1 MTLRGPG
8 PDDVRRLHAE
18 INQILNQQ
26 HLITAAAI
34 TTFGVVL
41 AWLMPRGGAEFGTGS
56 PLYVLLG
63 SFLLL
68 FLLLLLFLWTDGLT
82 GIVRTYSAYL
92 ALHQSGWE
100 EDWQRYRK
108 RFFHMGYSRIQG
120 SVFVA
125 LGILAAIFPIYL
137 FGIRALWEQYPRLT
151 AELYLALLLY
161 QVIVIGRAVLDWPD
175 RAKRERKRWA
185 QLQAEGAPTE

>member
-68 FLLLLLFLWTDGLT
+68 LLLLLLFLWADAGTLD
-82 GIVRTYSAYL
+82 RL
-92 ALHQSGWE
+92 AGGRRSSG
-100 EDWQRYRK
+100 
-108 RFFHMGYSRIQG
+108 
-120 SVFVA
+120 
-125 LGILAAIFPIYL
+125 
-137 FGIRALWEQYPRLT
+137 
-151 AELYLALLLY
+151 
-161 QVIVIGRAVLDWPD
+161 
-175 RAKRERKRWA
+175 
-185 QLQAEGAPTE
+185 